1 MADLH
6 PTYSGGVVENWSIHP
21 ALPTGL
27 NFSNGVLSG
36 TPSVNMTTTMFTV
49 YANNSGGSAAATI
62 NITILE
68 PVVNLLYN
76 PANLTLMRGTTMV
89 PLLPSVSGGN
99 VSEWGI
105 EPALPSGLNFA
116 DGVFSGTPAVNMT
129 RTQFTVYANTSGGSA
144 MAWVN
149 ITILEPAVDLS
160 FNPYNLTLTRNVPM
174 TPLSPTV
181 SGGDV
186 EVWTIEPAL
195 PLGLNFSN
203 GVISGT
209 PEVNMTTTM
218 FTVWANTSGGS
229 ASTTVNITV
238 LEPTVD
244 FLYAPNSVVM
254 TRGETANTVAPVFG
268 NDASAEAWGISPALP
283 AGLNFSNGVITGTP
297 EVNMT
302 ATVFTIYANNSGGS
316 AAAYLTITVL
326 EPLAIVTYVPEN
338 ITLTRG
344 EDNASIL
351 PLLSGGMVETWT
363 ITPALPDG
371 LVFDNGSITGVPLVN
386 STNTTYTV
394 SAQNTGGVAYAYL
407 NITVVEPVA
416 VLSLNHSFLLTR
428 GETYLNATVNNTGGM
443 VATWWVEPA
452 LPLGLTMEHGV
463 LLGVAEV
470 NMTATVFTIYANNSG
485 GLSNVSFT
493 LEVIEPVAI
502 IAYADAE
509 ITLVNGVTPG
519 RIVPLLAG
527 GSPENWSIEPALP
540 PGLAFVDGYIVGVA
554 ETNLSTTTFTVYAN
568 NTGGVAIATFNLTV
582 NQPTFYA
589 RYLVTRY
596 VLDVNE
602 SMDSKPP
609 LYYFGNNQNP
619 VWSISPSLPEGLVFD
634 TNNGRINGAALEP
647 SNETNYTVVVY
658 GEMVP
663 VQLFVIIEVREEAK
677 PIVVESVRNTTEVV
691 EYQLPIIEE
700 VDDSFDMYWI
710 CFPLL
715 LVVTLLLA
723 AAINNFLAL
732 TSKPQDDE
740 EDNEEDEESEDG

>member
-1 MADLH
+1 M
-6 PTYSGGVVENWSIHP
+6 
-21 ALPTGL
+21 
-27 NFSNGVLSG
+27 
-36 TPSVNMTTTMFTV
+36 
-49 YANNSGGSAAATI
+49 
-62 NITILE
+62 
-68 PVVNLLYN
+68 
-76 PANLTLMRGTTMV
+76 
-89 PLLPSVSGGN
+89 
-99 VSEWGI
+99 
-105 EPALPSGLNFA
+105 
-116 DGVFSGTPAVNMT
+116 
-129 RTQFTVYANTSGGSA
+129 
-144 MAWVN
+144 
-149 ITILEPAVDLS
+149 
-160 FNPYNLTLTRNVPM
+160 
-174 TPLSPTV
+174 
-181 SGGDV
+181 
-186 EVWTIEPAL
+186 
-195 PLGLNFSN
+195 
-203 GVISGT
+203 
-209 PEVNMTTTM
+209 
-218 FTVWANTSGGS
+218 
-229 ASTTVNITV
+229 
-238 LEPTVD
+238 
-244 FLYAPNSVVM
+244 
-254 TRGETANTVAPVFG
+254 
-268 NDASAEAWGISPALP
+268 
-283 AGLNFSNGVITGTP
+283 
-297 EVNMT
+297 
-302 ATVFTIYANNSGGS
+302 
-316 AAAYLTITVL
+316 
-326 EPLAIVTYVPEN
+326 
-338 ITLTRG
+338 
-344 EDNASIL
+344 
-351 PLLSGGMVETWT
+351 
-363 ITPALPDG
+363 
-371 LVFDNGSITGVPLVN
+371 
-386 STNTTYTV
+386 
-394 SAQNTGGVAYAYL
+394 
-407 NITVVEPVA
+407 
-416 VLSLNHSFLLTR
+416 TR

-740 EDNEEDEESEDG
+740 EDNEEDEKSEGG